1 MKLPEKMPSLVY
13 ADSEGR
19 IYDLPGLKMA
29 GRSGR
34 VLHPVDLK
42 DLIPLPQ
49 GSELFVLPDRLPVG
63 WDQDRDDMVVL
74 DKDPADAKRN
84 VGAVAAFMAPAY
96 TQTALAAFYRSGLD
110 IPVLPLFTYTAV
122 GWWKGR
128 FWAAGFRSDPDTR
141 QDFCNFR
148 PEEVRK
154 KTIAMLKKKKGNRL
168 IQHLGKCSLT
178 YGCPAAKNLFMGRWE
193 APLPTSPICNAA
205 CLGCISLQ
213 SEGVPPASQDRITF
227 VPATEEVADVA
238 IPHLKRAKRPVVSFG
253 QGCEGEPLLQ
263 AKLLERSIIKIREKT
278 NKGTINLNTNA
289 SLPGKVQSLIYAGLD
304 SMRISINSTRK
315 KYYHSYF
322 RPKGYD
328 QTDVMASWRIMKEAG
343 RFVSLNLFVLPGLTD
358 EMAEIERLSDLIEE
372 LGLDLIQL
380 RNHNID
386 PDWYLDGID
395 YKYTGQRT
403 GIKGMITILKKR
415 FPKLRFGYFN
425 PYLRSD

>member
-1 MKLPEKMPSLVY
+1 MRHPSKMPSLVY
-13 ADSEGR
+13 ADSEGQ
-19 IYDLPGLKMA
+19 IYDLPELKMA

-34 VLHPVDLK
+34 VLHPVDLR
-42 DLIPLPQ
+42 DLIPLPE

-74 DKDPADAKRN
+74 DEDPANTKGKVR
-84 VGAVAAFMAPAY
+84 AVAAFMAPAY
-96 TQTALAAFYRSGLD
+96 TQTALAAFYRSSSD
-110 IPVLPLFTYTAV
+110 IPPLPLFTYTAV
-122 GWWKGR
+122 GWWKGH

-154 KTIAMLKKKKGNRL
+154 KTIAMLKKNKENRL
-168 IQHLGKCSLT
+168 IQHLGRCSLT
-178 YGCPAAKNLFMGRWE
+178 YGCPAAKNLFLGRWE

-227 VPATEEVADVA
+227 VPTTEEVAGVA
-238 IPHLKRAKRPVVSFG
+238 VPHLKKAQRPVVSFG

-263 AKLLERSIIKIREKT
+263 TKLLEQSVIKIREET
-278 NKGTINLNTNA
+278 DKGTINLNTNA
-289 SLPGKVQSLIYAGLD
+289 SLPGKVQNLISAGLD
-304 SMRISINSTRK
+304 SIRISMNSTRRD
-315 KYYHSYF
+315 YYHAYF

-328 QTDVMASWRIMKEAG
+328 QNDVLASWRIMKEAG
-343 RFVSLNLFVLPGLTD
+343 RFVSINLFVLPGLTD
-358 EMAEIERLSDLIEE
+358 EMAEIDRLSDLIEE

-380 RNHNID
+380 RNHSID
-386 PDWYLDGID
+386 PDWYLDGIG
-395 YKYTGQRT
+395 YEYTGHRT
-403 GIKGMITILKKR
+403 GIMGMVTILKKR

>member
-74 DKDPADAKRN
+74 DKDPADAKGN

-263 AKLLERSIIKIREKT
+263 AKLLERSIIKIREET

>member
-29 GRSGR
+29 GRNGR

-74 DKDPADAKRN
+74 DKDPADAKGN

-263 AKLLERSIIKIREKT
+263 AKLLERSIIKIREET